1 MYAPHTATNTTA
13 KNVITVTTRLYLIRC
28 FALALAIVI
37 VILKNKII
45 HECLAYNVVKASSN
59 LLAKLPLAKFTN
71 YKWFSSVRFGSVQ
84 IVLIIYVLILYINS
98 NIKRACVRALNP

>member
-1 MYAPHTATNTTA
+1 MLLLL
-13 KNVITVTTRLYLIRC
+13 RLLLR
-28 FALALAIVI
+28 LLLLLLLLLLAIVI

-45 HECLAYNVVKASSN
+45 HECLAYNVVKASN

-71 YKWFSSVRFGSVQ
+71 YKWFGSVQ